1 MVTIQRSINSS
12 TEDIVEYIAD
22 SNTILELSVI
32 KGSDRIY
39 WQSNKEEKR
48 WATLE
53 LNQKLSL
60 ISGQKLFF
68 KITNGVAHLAEVKG
82 LL

>member
-1 MVTIQRSINSS
+1 MLTVKRNVNDSD
-12 TEDIVEYIAD
+12 EDIVEYTAD

-32 KGSDRIY
+32 KGSDRVY
-39 WQSNKEEKR
+39 WQSNKDEKR

-60 ISGQKLFF
+60 ISGQKLYF
-68 KITNGVAHLAEVKG
+68 KIDNGIAHLAEVKG